1 MERDSERQEEEQRFL
16 EMHEWSDDDDLPAF
30 VAFTPNTNPWK
41 RGSPSSEEEGER
53 PAKRQYSE
61 SDEGSEDGRKMPA
74 RVDHQEREVEIRWD
88 DDRGMP
94 ALAGYVDKHKSW
106 DVSGGQDD
114 EQVAGSRTFES
125 DESLYEDQKIP
136 ARVVGPERGVESDEG
151 SDDDRKMPARRGP
164 ERNVAID
171 RQMPAFAVNAEEK
184 IREDISLELEEADE
198 RPRANYASM
207 APSIHVGII
216 KRVYVENF
224 MCHRKFTID
233 FCRNVN
239 FITGQNGSGKSAILA
254 AIQICLGSGARPTHR
269 AGNLKDLI
277 RADGSRNQP
286 TEAIVRVSLT
296 NEGSDAYEADKYG
309 KTITVERTI
318 TRSGGFN
325 GYKLLDEAG
334 REVSRKKKD
343 LCRMLDHL

>member
-1 MERDSERQEEEQRFL
+1 
-16 EMHEWSDDDDLPAF
+16 
-30 VAFTPNTNPWK
+30 
-41 RGSPSSEEEGER
+41 
-53 PAKRQYSE
+53 
-61 SDEGSEDGRKMPA
+61 
-74 RVDHQEREVEIRWD
+74 
-88 DDRGMP
+88 
-94 ALAGYVDKHKSW
+94 
-106 DVSGGQDD
+106 
-114 EQVAGSRTFES
+114 
-125 DESLYEDQKIP
+125 
-136 ARVVGPERGVESDEG
+136 
-151 SDDDRKMPARRGP
+151 
-164 ERNVAID
+164 
-171 RQMPAFAVNAEEK
+171 
-184 IREDISLELEEADE
+184 
-198 RPRANYASM
+198 
-207 APSIHVGII
+207 
-216 KRVYVENF
+216 